1 MLPIS
6 QAQGAPFQRRIVL
19 GMPPP
24 HSPAMTRSLGS
35 PRALAAALQSSSG
48 GTPAKFAEVAFEDGK
63 VNHLVLSHDDFGF
76 LCHIDCQFLDFRISF
91 FRRIDLDKNL
101 VELLICFIF
110 WTFKLDFITS
120 LSF

>member
-1 MLPIS
+1 VLSLNDFAAFFDGILPVHDE
-6 QAQGAPFQRRIVL
+6 F
-19 GMPPP
+19 
-24 HSPAMTRSLGS
+24 
-35 PRALAAALQSSSG
+35 ALTG
-48 GTPAKFAEVAFEDGK
+48 EAKFAEVAFEDGK